1 MRIYL
6 KINQVE
12 FVLES
17 LEATIK
23 TFSEYQHYP
32 DKKFKQ
38 ERITEAEKVRQ
49 IFRDARNK
57 YKNQKKGGKDENSN

>member
-12 FVLES
+12 FILES
-17 LEATIK
+17 LEYTIK
-23 TFSEYQHYP
+23 DFNEYQHYP
-32 DKKFKQ
+32 YKKFKQ
-38 ERITEAEKVRQ
+38 ERIAEAEKVRQ

-57 YKNQKKGGKDENSN
+57 YKNQKKGGKNENSN

>member
-12 FVLES
+12 FILET

-23 TFSEYQHYP
+23 TFNEYQHYP

-38 ERITEAEKVRQ
+38 ERIAEAEKVRQ

-57 YKNQKKGGKDENSN
+57 YNKNEKGGKYESSN